1 MTAGR
6 FAFVRR
12 RLVQLPFLVFGITVV
27 TFFLIRLIPGNPSV
41 AILGSHYTA
50 QGAQQLDKA
59 LGLNRSLPEQYWL
72 FLVRLLHGDLGYSYF
87 DSASAR
93 TVIGESLDPT
103 LFLVCYAA
111 VICAAIA
118 IPCGLFAGLRPGR
131 VFDQTSRVTFIVAF
145 AMPSFWL
152 GLILVLLF
160 SVKIK
165 AFPIDGYG
173 TNFVGHLYYLFL
185 PAFALALPFST
196 VIVRALRS
204 SVISVAATDFVD
216 TARIKGISERRVLLR
231 HITRNA
237 VVTVVAIFG
246 VNLAYLV
253 GGTVIVENVFTV
265 PGLGSLLV
273 SSVSN
278 RDYPVVQGIT
288 LVFAL
293 AIVTVSLLADVAQ
306 AALDPRISIGRNE

>member
-1 MTAGR
+1 MLSSGR
-6 FAFVRR
+6 FGFVRR

-27 TFFLIRLIPGNPSV
+27 TFFLIRLIPGNPALV
-41 AILGSHYTA
+41 LLGTHYTA
-50 QGAQQLDKA
+50 SGARQLDRS
-59 LGLNRSLPEQYWL
+59 LGLDRSLPEQYWL
-72 FLVRLLHGDLGYSYF
+72 FLLRLLHGNLGYSYF
-87 DSASAR
+87 ENAPAR
-93 TVIGESLDPT
+93 TVIAQNLDPT

-111 VICAAIA
+111 LICAAIA
-118 IPCGLFAGLRPGR
+118 IPCGLWAGMRPGR
-131 VFDQTSRVTFIVAF
+131 VFDQTSRVVFIVTF

-160 SVKIK
+160 SIK
-165 AFPIDGYG
+165 VHAFPIDGYG
-173 TNFVGHLYYLFL
+173 TNFADHFYYLFL

-204 SVISVAATDFVD
+204 SVISVSATDFVD
-216 TARIKGISERRVLLR
+216 TARIKGISEQRVLVR

-253 GGTVIVENVFTV
+253 GGTVIVENVFSV

-273 SSVSN
+273 SSVSD
-278 RDYPVVQGIT
+278 RDYPV
-288 LVFAL
+288 
-293 AIVTVSLLADVAQ
+293 
-306 AALDPRISIGRNE
+306 